1 MGELKVGEEGLSSY
15 DPSSDIGGIGRS
27 EEWLDSSGLLR
38 GRQHKKKNKIPAIAA
53 AARTPT
59 IIPAI
64 APPDNDVLLPAFTLL
79 ALVEVGVAVDILVL
93 VATAVEATVAEVGV
107 ELVVVDFEDVDVE
120 DADDVVVV
128 VSVLFS
134 VIS

>member
-1 MGELKVGEEGLSSY
+1 M
-15 DPSSDIGGIGRS
+15 
-27 EEWLDSSGLLR
+27 
-38 GRQHKKKNKIPAIAA
+38 
-53 AARTPT
+53 
-59 IIPAI
+59 
-64 APPDNDVLLPAFTLL
+64 LLPAFTLL

-107 ELVVVDFEDVDVE
+107 ELVVVDFEDVEVE
-120 DADDVVVV
+120 DADDVVAV